1 MDNTGKKSDSASC
14 KTKVALTLLT
24 LLVIFTGFLKLPD
37 DQAHDMLNDS
47 MVAAGASFAVAR
59 SLDATISVA
68 QSTGVS
74 VGIASIDLG
83 QVLNPLS
90 DLIDKFS
97 WVMTVAV
104 GSLTLQKILL
114 VISSS
119 KPVNILL
126 AIAGVLFLAVLWTEK
141 FSSLQSVAVNAVK
154 AAFLLRFAVV
164 VTVGLSLS
172 ADNFFLDEQI
182 KESSSQVETVSQVVT
197 GLSKSNAMSEQETVD
212 GGFLSTLK
220 NKFDNLS
227 SPAEKA
233 TQIKESVEDSI
244 LGFMNLITLFLLK
257 TILLPLGFL
266 LFTKRLLM
274 KVGSAG

>member
-1 MDNTGKKSDSASC
+1 MNNTGEKSDSASC

-24 LLVIFTGFLKLPD
+24 LLGIFTGFLKLPD

-119 KPVNILL
+119 KLVNILL

-141 FSSLQSVAVNAVK
+141 FRSLQSVAANAVK

-172 ADNFFLDEQI
+172 VDNFFLDEQI

-197 GLSKSNAMSEQETVD
+197 GLSKSNAMGQQEAAD
-212 GGFLSTLK
+212 GDFLSTLK

-244 LGFMNLITLFLLK
+244 LGFMNLIALFLLK
-257 TILLPLGFL
+257 TILLPLVFL
-266 LFTKRLLM
+266 LFK
-274 KVGSAG
+274 